1 MRDRPAQLATPSHA
15 GHALWVRKPAMM
27 SASVSHARIAPSSA
41 GTLAADASRP
51 AVAPARIASIDALRG
66 FDMLCIVSIYRIG
79 LALGEMLSSQGP
91 TLAAVGGT
99 LTRQFQHAPWEGLRF
114 YDILYPL
121 FLFIVGVVIPLSIT
135 QLVGRDGRTAA
146 HWRVLQ
152 RSLVLILLGFLY
164 YGGFDHHW
172 PDIRLLGVLQRIGLC
187 YLFASLLFLHLRLPG
202 LIVSF
207 VLLVGGYWA
216 LMTFVPVPGIG
227 AGLFTET
234 GNLAG
239 WIDEQALPGRKMIG
253 EADPEGLLSTLPAI
267 GTTLLGVFAGLLLQS
282 TRISPRQKT
291 AWLCGAGIA
300 LIVAGYLWS
309 LQFPIIKSIWTSSY
323 VLVTGGLST
332 LLLALFYQ
340 IIDVWGYRRW
350 ATPFV
355 WIGANAILIYL
366 IEEVVRFHRLG
377 SRLVG
382 GDIGTFADAHL
393 APGASQLLANI
404 VGLLLVVALA
414 GFLYKRRVFIRV

>member
-1 MRDRPAQLATPSHA
+1 MNEARTESYPAAASAMDANRPE
-15 GHALWVRKPAMM
+15 
-27 SASVSHARIAPSSA
+27 
-41 GTLAADASRP
+41 
-51 AVAPARIASIDALRG
+51 VAPARIASIDALRG

-79 LALGEMLSSQGP
+79 LALGEMLSGQGP
-91 TLAAVGGT
+91 VLASVGEL

-135 QLVGRDGRTAA
+135 RLVEREGRTTA

-164 YGGFDHHW
+164 YGGFDNHW

-239 WIDEQALPGRKMIG
+239 WIDEQALPGKRMLG

-267 GTTLLGVFAGLLLQS
+267 GTTLLGVFAGLLLQNP
-282 TRISPRQKT
+282 RIRPRRRT

-300 LIVAGYLWS
+300 LVAAGYLWS

-323 VLVTGGLST
+323 VLVTGGLSV
-332 LLLALFYQ
+332 LLLAIFYQ

-355 WIGANAILIYL
+355 WVGANAILVYL
-366 IEEVVRFHRLG
+366 VEEVVRFHRVA

-382 GDIGTFADAHL
+382 GDIGTFADTHF
-393 APGASQLLANI
+393 APGASQLLANL
-404 VGLLLVVALA
+404 VGLLLAVGLA
-414 GFLYKRRVFIRV
+414 GFLYRRRVFIRV

>member
-1 MRDRPAQLATPSHA
+1 VNDTGAAAATAATASQT
-15 GHALWVRKPAMM
+15 
-27 SASVSHARIAPSSA
+27 SASA
-41 GTLAADASRP
+41 GP
-51 AVAPARIASIDALRG
+51 PARIASIDALRG
-66 FDMLCIVSIYRIG
+66 FDMLCIVSIYRIA
-79 LALGEMLSSQGP
+79 LALGDMLSGHGP
-91 TLAAVGGT
+91 VLTAVGAF

-114 YDILYPL
+114 YDTLYPL

-135 QLVGRDGRTAA
+135 RLVEREGKTAA

-164 YGGFDHHW
+164 YGGFDNHW
-172 PDIRLLGVLQRIGLC
+172 PDIRMLGVLQRIGLC
-187 YLFASLLFLHLRLPG
+187 YLFASLLFMHLRLPG

-207 VLLVGGYWA
+207 ILLVGGYWA

-239 WIDEQALPGRKMIG
+239 WIDERALPGKKMLG

-267 GTTLLGVFAGLLLQS
+267 GTTLLGVFAGLLL
-282 TRISPRQKT
+282 RSPRIGPRRKT
-291 AWLCGAGIA
+291 AWLYGAGIVLVA
-300 LIVAGYLWS
+300 AGYLWS
-309 LQFPIIKSIWTSSY
+309 LQFPIIKSIWTSSF
-323 VLVTGGLST
+323 VLVTGGLSA
-332 LLLALFYQ
+332 LFLAAFYQ

-355 WIGANAILIYL
+355 WVGANAILIYL
-366 IEEVVRFHRLG
+366 VEEVVRFHRLA

-382 GDIGTFADAHL
+382 GDIGNFADAHI
-393 APGASQLLANI
+393 APGASQFLANI
-404 VGLLLVVALA
+404 VGLLLAVGLA